1 MRASAYVSVAVVVAF
16 AVGAVGC
23 GDDDNGGAPTTR
35 SSGTTSSSTGVPLTT
50 TTTAPSAVVSSY
62 DEPIDLGALPGTTSS
77 ASDINNDGVIVG
89 SVFVPVNGEAYDVAV
104 WWPNPRLGPRR
115 IEGDPAGTARDPSWA
130 LRVNDRGQALL
141 ATSSSGAW
149 VVDLATGAAVEV
161 VVPFASEPS
170 PLFEAGMNNRG
181 DVAGSVVVGTV
192 TDANGQHAVGHAF
205 RWEFATR
212 KATDL
217 GTLWLAESSHAY
229 AINDAGRIVGESGGR
244 AFVWEPDT
252 PAMHELDTR
261 ESVAFGVNNHGQAV
275 GNVGGRATMWDLAT
289 GELTELG
296 VEARAGAVDINNAG
310 QVLGGAVGTGPS
322 WVREPTTGKV
332 VEVTSLANAAAI
344 NDHAQVVGI
353 DNTHGALWGPSG
365 S

>member
-1 MRASAYVSVAVVVAF
+1 
-16 AVGAVGC
+16 
-23 GDDDNGGAPTTR
+23 
-35 SSGTTSSSTGVPLTT
+35 
-50 TTTAPSAVVSSY
+50 
-62 DEPIDLGALPGTTSS
+62 
-77 ASDINNDGVIVG
+77 VIVG

-104 WWPNPRLGPRR
+104 WWPNPRRRPRR
-115 IEGDPAGTARDPSWA
+115 IDGDPAGTARDPSRA
-130 LRVNDRGQALL
+130 LRVNDRGQVLL

-181 DVAGSVVVGTV
+181 DVAGSVVVDTV
-192 TDANGQHAVGHAF
+192 TDVNGQHAVVHAF

-217 GTLWLAESSHAY
+217 GTLWLAESSRAY

-244 AFVWEPDT
+244 AFVWEPET

-261 ESVAFGVNNHGQAV
+261 ESVAFGVNNRGQAV

-296 VEARAGAVDINNAG
+296 VEARPGAGAVDINNAG

-344 NDHAQVVGI
+344 NDRAQVVGI
-353 DNTHGALWGPSG
+353 DNTHGALWNPSA

>member
-1 MRASAYVSVAVVVAF
+1 
-16 AVGAVGC
+16 
-23 GDDDNGGAPTTR
+23 
-35 SSGTTSSSTGVPLTT
+35 
-50 TTTAPSAVVSSY
+50 
-62 DEPIDLGALPGTTSS
+62 
-77 ASDINNDGVIVG
+77 
-89 SVFVPVNGEAYDVAV
+89 
-104 WWPNPRLGPRR
+104 
-115 IEGDPAGTARDPSWA
+115 
-130 LRVNDRGQALL
+130 
-141 ATSSSGAW
+141 
-149 VVDLATGAAVEV
+149 
-161 VVPFASEPS
+161 
-170 PLFEAGMNNRG
+170 
-181 DVAGSVVVGTV
+181 
-192 TDANGQHAVGHAF
+192 
-205 RWEFATR
+205 
-212 KATDL
+212 
-217 GTLWLAESSHAY
+217 
-229 AINDAGRIVGESGGR
+229 
-244 AFVWEPDT
+244 
-252 PAMHELDTR
+252 MHELDTR